1 MTNSTGSGRSDSAH
15 WYTLQT
21 KPRKENHVYGY
32 LCANGFETFYPSVVV
47 KPVNP
52 RSSKIRPYFPSYL
65 FVHADLEAVGEGA
78 LQWMPGAVGLVRF
91 GGEPAIVP
99 DHFIYELEHR
109 IEAIKAA
116 GGLHLD
122 GIKRGDTVKITS
134 GPFADSEALFDLRL
148 NDGERVQVFLQWLGR
163 QLKVQVNAD
172 SVSKQQK

>member
-1 MTNSTGSGRSDSAH
+1 MINGKGSASDATH
-15 WYTLQT
+15 WYTVQT
-21 KPRKENHVYGY
+21 KPRKENLVYNY
-32 LCANGFETFYPSVVV
+32 LCANEFETFYPSVVV

-52 RSSKIRPYFPSYL
+52 RAAKIRPYFPSYV
-65 FVHADLEAVGEGA
+65 FVRADLDVVGEGS
-78 LQWMPGAVGLVRF
+78 LQWFHGAVGLVRF

-122 GIKRGDTVKITS
+122 GLKRGDQVRITS
-134 GPFADSEALFDLRL
+134 GPFADCEALFDLRL

-163 QLKVQVNAD
+163 QLKIQIDA
-172 SVSKQQK
+172 SAVSKPRR